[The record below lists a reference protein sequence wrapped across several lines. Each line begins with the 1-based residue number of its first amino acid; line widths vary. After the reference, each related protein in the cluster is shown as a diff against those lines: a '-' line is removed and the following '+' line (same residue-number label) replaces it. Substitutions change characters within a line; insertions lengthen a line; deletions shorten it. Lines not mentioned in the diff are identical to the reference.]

1 MKDAFISWAV
11 PFLCGAAITFFTTM
25 GIKLKALR
33 DGLQCLLRAEII
45 RSHDKY
51 MDRGYAPHYAKEA
64 LTKAYKAYHN
74 LKGND
79 VATGLYNE
87 VMKLPSEKPEENRR
101 KK

>member
-1 MKDAFISWAV
+1 
-11 PFLCGAAITFFTTM
+11 
-25 GIKLKALR
+25 
-33 DGLQCLLRAEII
+33 
-45 RSHDKY
+45 